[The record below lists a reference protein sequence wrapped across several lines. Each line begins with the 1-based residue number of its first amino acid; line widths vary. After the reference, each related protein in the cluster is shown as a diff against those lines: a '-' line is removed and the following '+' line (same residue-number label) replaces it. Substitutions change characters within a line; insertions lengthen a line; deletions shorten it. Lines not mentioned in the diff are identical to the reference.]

1 MSELLKQLQD
11 AHSFLQD
18 PWLAKAI
25 DEIAI
30 QQVRIDALLDVIDMQ
45 QDRIGDLRAYLIEIE
60 DLSPS
65 YLDEAPGM
73 ASAGLKNDAKHAADT
88 LSARRDAGLKG

>member
-1 MSELLKQLQD
+1 MSTLLKQLQD

-30 QQVRIDALLDVIDMQ
+30 QQVRIDALIDVIDMQ
-45 QDRIGDLRAYLIEIE
+45 QNRVSDLRAYLIEIE

-65 YLDEAPGM
+65 YLDEAPGI
-73 ASAGLKNDAKHAADT
+73 AATGLKNDAKHAADI
-88 LSARRDAGLKG
+88 LSTRREAGLKG